1 MLKFL
6 RNIFF
11 LTLAFF
17 VIVAT
22 PIYAILKSIAPEAII
37 ESVESNLAD
46 GMSLT
51 VGKVSSKANLEI
63 TYTDVQI
70 SSDNFSLIIPY
81 LTFKPVM
88 SFKEPVLLTMNEIM
102 FSNDRLSL
110 NAKNIDARLRVNGLQ
125 IEQLSIE
132 GKFEEIGSLE
142 DALIS
147 QGKFVIAGINSP
159 SKALEIDA
167 QSIKI
172 AVKLPTAFLNVEILN
187 SQNSVAFDNNLEVET
202 VAEVTSIFVSRKDG
216 QGYGEEYRG
225 KSTHLNFSLSQEEGK
240 ANWVLPLNLVSNDVS
255 ANNLNLFNK
264 LNLQAKGR
272 WRSSSI
278 SSCKLFQILTGD
290 EECGKLTDVLDVDL
304 TLSNDSDALSLTGD
318 GYCVAPRSGCRQMIK
333 SRVRSLDT
341 EKVFSRFLLSEAF
354 NPVVTSIL
362 MGVLLGSPSAAS
374 DFTHSVDLD
383 VTGSQVLINKKPL
396 F

>member
-1 MLKFL
+1 M
-6 RNIFF
+6 
-11 LTLAFF
+11 
-17 VIVAT
+17 
-22 PIYAILKSIAPEAII
+22 APDAII
-37 ESVESNLAD
+37 ESVEGNLAD
-46 GMSLT
+46 GVNLT

-70 SSDNFSLIIPY
+70 FSDNFSVIIPDV
-81 LTFKPVM
+81 TFKPVI
-88 SFKEPVLLTMNEIM
+88 SFKEPVLLSMSEIM

-132 GKFEEIGSLE
+132 GQFEEIGALE

-147 QGKFVIAGINSP
+147 QGRFVIAGINSP
-159 SKALEIDA
+159 SKVVEIDA

-172 AVKLPTAFLNVEILN
+172 AVKLPTALLNVEILN

-202 VAEVTSIFVSRKDG
+202 VAEKTSILLSRNDG
-216 QGYGEEYRG
+216 QGYDGEYSG
-225 KSTHLNFSLSQEEGK
+225 KSTHLNFSLNQEEGK
-240 ANWVLPLNLVSNDVS
+240 ANWVLPLSLVSNDVS
-255 ANNLNLFNK
+255 ANQSNLFNK

-272 WRSSSI
+272 WRSSSLT
-278 SSCKLFQILTGD
+278 SCKLLQILTGD

-304 TLSNDSDALSLTGD
+304 TLSNNSDALSLAGD
-318 GYCVAPRSGCRQMIK
+318 GYCVAPRSGCRQIIK

-341 EKVFSRFLLSEAF
+341 EKVFSRLLLSEAF

-362 MGVLLGSPSAAS
+362 MGVLLGSPVADSYFS
-374 DFTHSVDLD
+374 HSVDLD
-383 VTGSQVLINKKPL
+383 VSGSQVLINKKPL